1 MRNRR
6 GGYYPP
12 EKRVVGDADP
22 YMEFDIMKL
31 LVIDGN
37 SIINRA
43 FYGIKLLTNKEG
55 EPTNAIYGFLNILL
69 KLQEMS
75 EPDAVA
81 VAFDVHAPTFRHK
94 MYDAYKAG
102 RHAMPDELRVQFP
115 ELKKLLG
122 LLGYKIVECEGWE
135 ADDILGTLAAECRKN
150 GDECYIA
157 TGDRDSLQLAHGGVK
172 VLLARTKMGQAVTDI
187 YDESAIME
195 EYGVTPEQLIQVKAL
210 QGDSSDNI
218 PGVQGVGPKTALD
231 LIGKYKSI
239 DYIYENL
246 ESLDIKEGVK
256 AKLSRDKDNAYLS
269 LELGEIR
276 CDAPIETDI
285 NAYKVVPD
293 DLKAAAGEFSRLEL
307 YSLMPKFELNANDAV
322 QAVAPTKERKLSCSE
337 FESES
342 ALFEKIC
349 SEVYIYPAVIENSI
363 SDLYFA
369 FGDEIVV
376 LHSEDGAFK
385 DVVKKLFENGEI
397 KKYTFNSKQ
406 LHRLAAKMGID
417 CKSVCGDLMLSAY
430 LLKPSDNNYD
440 IEHLCLDYNISL
452 PEYSNPLGVND
463 ENVSFASVL
472 KPLFEKTNMLLEEAN
487 QIKLLNEIEL
497 PLSRV
502 LAKMEIV
509 GFSVDK
515 SGIEEFSKKLSS
527 RIDELTEQIY
537 SSVGYEFNINSPK
550 QLGVALFEDLQ
561 LPCKKKTKTG
571 YSTNAEVL
579 EGLINEHPVISYILE
594 YRTLTKLKST
604 YCEGLLKVI
613 ADDGRIHTSFNQ
625 VETRTGRIS
634 SLEPNLQNIPI
645 RTELGREM
653 RKFFIAG
660 QGNTLVDADYS
671 QIELRVL
678 ADLSNDENMINA
690 FNNGDDIHTIT
701 ASQVFNLPVE
711 MVTKQMRS
719 RAKAVNFGIVYGIG
733 AFSLAKDIG
742 VTRREAQEYIDN
754 YLATYS
760 GVARYMDHMIELAKE
775 RGYSET
781 LFNRRRYLPE
791 LASSNHMLK
800 SFGERVARNMPIQ
813 GTAADIIKIAMVK
826 VDERLAKEKM
836 ESKLIL
842 QVHDEL
848 IVEAPENEAEKALK
862 IVTEE
867 MENACKMK
875 VNLRADGA
883 IGKDWYSAH

>member
-1 MRNRR
+1 
-6 GGYYPP
+6 
-12 EKRVVGDADP
+12 
-22 YMEFDIMKL
+22 MEFDIMKL

-43 FYGIKLLTNKEG
+43 FYGIKLLTNKDG
-55 EPTNAIYGFLNILL
+55 VPTNAIYGFLNILL
-69 KLQEMS
+69 KLKEMS
-75 EPDAVA
+75 NADAVA
-81 VAFDVHAPTFRHK
+81 VAFDLHAPTFRHK

-115 ELKKLLG
+115 ELKKLLT

-135 ADDILGTLAAECRKN
+135 ADDILGTLAAKCRKN
-150 GDECYIA
+150 GDECFIA

-172 VLLARTKMGQAVTDI
+172 VLLARTKMGQAVTDV
-187 YDESAIME
+187 YDENAIME
-195 EYGVTPEQLIQVKAL
+195 EYGVTPIQLIQVKAL

-231 LIGKYKSI
+231 LIAKYGTV

-246 ESLDIKEGVK
+246 DSLEIKEGVR
-256 AKLSRDKDNAYLS
+256 AKLARDKDNAYLS
-269 LELGEIR
+269 LALGEIK

-285 NAYKVVPD
+285 NAYKVVPTD
-293 DLKAAAGEFSRLEL
+293 MKAAAGEFSRLEL

-322 QAVAPTKERKLSCSE
+322 QVIAPTKERKLTCTE
-337 FESES
+337 FAGES
-342 ALFEKIC
+342 ALFDSING
-349 SEVYIYPAVIENSI
+349 EVYLYPVVIENSI

-376 LHSEDGAFK
+376 LHSEDGEYNS
-385 DVVKKLFENGEI
+385 VVKRLFEDESI
-397 KKYTFNSKQ
+397 KKYTYNSKQ
-406 LHRLAAKMGID
+406 LHRLAAKMGME

-463 ENVSFASVL
+463 ENVSFAAVL
-472 KPLFEKTNMLLEEAN
+472 KPLFEKTDMLLEEAN
-487 QIKLLNEIEL
+487 QLKLLNEIEL
-497 PLSRV
+497 PLARV

-527 RIDELTEQIY
+527 RIDELTELIY

-579 EGLINEHPVISYILE
+579 EGLINDHPVISYILE
-594 YRTLTKLKST
+594 YRSLTKLKST

-613 ADDGRIHTSFNQ
+613 AEDGRIHTSFNQ

-653 RKFFIAG
+653 RKFFVAG

-690 FNNGDDIHTIT
+690 FNNGEDIHTIT
-701 ASQVFNLPVE
+701 ASQVFGLPVE
-711 MVTKQMRS
+711 MITKQLRS

-733 AFSLAKDIG
+733 AFSLATDIG
-742 VTRREAQEYIDN
+742 VTRKEAQEYIDN

-760 GVARYMDHMIELAKE
+760 GVANYMNHMIDLAKD

-791 LASSNHMLK
+791 LSSSNHMLK
-800 SFGERVARNMPIQ
+800 AFGERVARNMPIQ
-813 GTAADIIKIAMVK
+813 GTAADIIKIAMIK
-826 VDERLAKEKM
+826 VDERLTKEKM
-836 ESKLIL
+836 TSKLIL

-848 IVEAPENEAEKALK
+848 IVEAPENEAEKALA

-867 MENACKMK
+867 MENACHMK
-875 VNLRADGA
+875 VKLRSDGA
-883 IGKDWYSAH
+883 IGKTWFDAH